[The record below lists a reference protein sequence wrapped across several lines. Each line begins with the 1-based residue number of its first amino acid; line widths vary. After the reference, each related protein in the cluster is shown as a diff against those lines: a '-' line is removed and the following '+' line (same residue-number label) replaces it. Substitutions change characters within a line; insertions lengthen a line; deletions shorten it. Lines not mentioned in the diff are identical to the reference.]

1 MWAKMRKIAAALI
14 LAVSLVVA
22 GPGFSSPGLAVEVV
36 TVENNTGFPI
46 CELYLA
52 PAATDD
58 WSANLLAGPCLAQGE
73 TRALDRSPDG
83 ARCDLLIVSD
93 HGLDRRYYGL
103 DLANAHLRLNVA
115 EVELFEWNPALGR

>member
-1 MWAKMRKIAAALI
+1 MHRTLAAPI
-14 LAVSLVVA
+14 LAAWFSL
-22 GPGFSSPGLAVEVV
+22 GWPIFSTPGWAAEAV

-58 WSANLLAGPCLAQGE
+58 WSDNLLAAPCLGQGE
-73 TRALDRSPDG
+73 TRALDRAPDG

-103 DLANAHLRLNVA
+103 DLANAHLRLNITEA
-115 EVELFEWNPALGR
+115 ELFEWNPAAGR